1 MNIAAM
7 IAGPAVGAVIGYVTN
22 WIAVKMLFLPRKELR
37 LFGRRVPFTPG
48 IIPKRRDA
56 LAASIGKI
64 IETKLLPK
72 EAVRALFL
80 TGDFK
85 NQAVMAITNALTDDG
100 ATLGERLT
108 GLPAGAAM
116 REKAEAILAHRLGE
130 ALAEYDFQPLIQ
142 QQGKEIIKEKLGGL
156 AAMFVTDEL
165 MAGLAKTAQDKIS
178 AYARENSEAL
188 LPAVHEEINRLLALT
203 PDEAMTRLGF
213 SSLELFP
220 LVCALYDQF
229 ADRLAEGLTG
239 SLRLGQEVEKRM
251 AQMSVKELED
261 LVLAAMKNELTAIVR
276 LGGLVGLVLGLI
288 NLWFSL

>member
-142 QQGKEIIKEKLGGL
+142 QQGKEIVKEKLGGL

-178 AYARENSEAL
+178 AYGKRKQRGAAARCPRRNHRCWR
-188 LPAVHEEINRLLALT
+188 LP
-203 PDEAMTRLGF
+203 PTRL
-213 SSLELFP
+213 
-220 LVCALYDQF
+220 
-229 ADRLAEGLTG
+229 
-239 SLRLGQEVEKRM
+239 
-251 AQMSVKELED
+251 
-261 LVLAAMKNELTAIVR
+261 
-276 LGGLVGLVLGLI
+276 
-288 NLWFSL
+288 